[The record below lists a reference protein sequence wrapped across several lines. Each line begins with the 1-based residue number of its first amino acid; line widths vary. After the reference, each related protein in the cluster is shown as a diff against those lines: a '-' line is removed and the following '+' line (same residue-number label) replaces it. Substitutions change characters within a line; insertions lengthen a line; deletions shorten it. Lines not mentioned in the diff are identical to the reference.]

1 MRQKKQEDWNYL
13 KQTLNMNHGEQL
25 VDPGLLTFHEKVD
38 KIVDE
43 EEELMN
49 KHLQYIKEAASL
61 LTEEG
66 ELISNVQGVGS
77 VEYDIDEYVN
87 KMERIIKRNLQIYG
101 ELQKRFH
108 RFKKHLKEE
117 EEAH

>member
-1 MRQKKQEDWNYL
+1 
-13 KQTLNMNHGEQL
+13 MNPGEPL

-66 ELISNVQGVGS
+66 ELISNV
-77 VEYDIDEYVN
+77 
-87 KMERIIKRNLQIYG
+87 
-101 ELQKRFH
+101 
-108 RFKKHLKEE
+108 
-117 EEAH
+117 

>member
-1 MRQKKQEDWNYL
+1 M
-13 KQTLNMNHGEQL
+13 
-25 VDPGLLTFHEKVD
+25 
-38 KIVDE
+38 
-43 EEELMN
+43 
-49 KHLQYIKEAASL
+49 

-66 ELISNVQGVGS
+66 ELISNVQGIGN

-87 KMERIIKRNLQIYG
+87 RMEKIIQRNIAIYTDLQ
-101 ELQKRFH
+101 RRMN